1 VFLGK
6 AQADLGKVAEAE
18 KAYRQAAAAAASD
31 QPLAWQVSDWL
42 GEARD
47 AHAASL
53 KDLVEFYAKT

>member
-31 QPLAWQVSDWL
+31 QPLAWQVSGWL

-47 AHAASL
+47 AHGN
-53 KDLVEFYAKT
+53 E